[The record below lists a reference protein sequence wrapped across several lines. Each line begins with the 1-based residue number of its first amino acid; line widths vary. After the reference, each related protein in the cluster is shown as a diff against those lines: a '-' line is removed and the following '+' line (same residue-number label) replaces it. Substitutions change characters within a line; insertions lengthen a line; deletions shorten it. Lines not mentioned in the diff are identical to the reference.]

1 MPPETG
7 TIDIA
12 CTFLLKKTRNRN
24 FAIRLQKDC
33 AIFAPMKRTVY
44 IFCLWWATLAVLSVS
59 IMLHHHHVDEVC
71 FALEECASDGNI
83 NDIHTQH
90 APVEG
95 EGTPSDY
102 CAVET
107 AKQFIPARGTAS
119 MSAKWGGAQTSHP
132 LVALYGACVP
142 LKAQRRQER
151 PHGVSSPEPSLRP
164 CSGYRRIQPRPES
177 ATIPRA
183 SSSRPS
189 RPAASA
195 RARESCLPWRP
206 RPR

>member
-1 MPPETG
+1 MNVLAEKTG
-7 TIDIA
+7 
-12 CTFLLKKTRNRN
+12 KRN

-33 AIFAPMKRTVY
+33 VIFAPMKRTVY
-44 IFCLWWATLAVLSVS
+44 IFSLWWATLAVLSVS
-59 IMLHHHHVDEVC
+59 IMLHHHHVNQVC

-90 APVEG
+90 APTEG

-132 LVALYGACVP
+132 LAALYGACVP
-142 LKAQRRQER
+142 LKAQTRQEC
-151 PHGVSSPEPSLRP
+151 PHGR
-164 CSGYRRIQPRPES
+164 G
-177 ATIPRA
+177 PRA
-183 SSSRPS
+183 LLPEELCSSGGL
-189 RPAASA
+189 
-195 RARESCLPWRP
+195 RAPP
-206 RPR
+206 TV

>member
-1 MPPETG
+1 
-7 TIDIA
+7 
-12 CTFLLKKTRNRN
+12 
-24 FAIRLQKDC
+24 
-33 AIFAPMKRTVY
+33 MKRTVY

-90 APVEG
+90 APTEG

-132 LVALYGACVP
+132 LVWGVCALEGA
-142 LKAQRRQER
+142 KATRAPAR
-151 PHGVSSPEPSLRP
+151 
-164 CSGYRRIQPRPES
+164 
-177 ATIPRA
+177 PRA
-183 SSSRPS
+183 THPV
-189 RPAASA
+189 A
-195 RARESCLPWRP
+195 RGILFFGRTAGTTDGVTISHLLYFMT
-206 RPR
+206 

>member
-1 MPPETG
+1 
-7 TIDIA
+7 
-12 CTFLLKKTRNRN
+12 
-24 FAIRLQKDC
+24 
-33 AIFAPMKRTVY
+33 MKRTIY

-90 APVEG
+90 APTEG

-151 PHGVSSPEPSLRP
+151 PHGRGHAPCCPRNIVLRADCGHHRRCNDFPPFIFYDMSPGRTVGVSWIWYIVTL
-164 CSGYRRIQPRPES
+164 
-177 ATIPRA
+177 
-183 SSSRPS
+183 
-189 RPAASA
+189 
-195 RARESCLPWRP
+195 
-206 RPR
+206 

>member
-1 MPPETG
+1 MNVLAE
-7 TIDIA
+7 
-12 CTFLLKKTRNRN
+12 KTRNRN

-90 APVEG
+90 APTEG

-107 AKQFIPARGTAS
+107 AKQFIPAQGTAS
-119 MSAKWGGAQTSHP
+119 MAAKWGRARVCHLLNVVCGAGLPLMGQT
-132 LVALYGACVP
+132 
-142 LKAQRRQER
+142 QQER
-151 PHGVSSPEPSLRP
+151 PHDHRPQASLPEEQCSSGGLRAP
-164 CSGYRRIQPRPES
+164 P
-177 ATIPRA
+177 TV
-183 SSSRPS
+183 
-189 RPAASA
+189 
-195 RARESCLPWRP
+195 
-206 RPR
+206 